1 MPSDG
6 AELVSAIEFKA
17 RSLGFARIGVC
28 ASAPFERGDRALR
41 QWLSRGYHGDMEYL
55 AGASSRADPDTLLP
69 GAKSMI
75 VVALPYQ
82 APPPEPRTQP
92 PADLHGSADTES
104 KIAAYARGHDY
115 HGVLKAKLNELA
127 REIETLSGR
136 PIRSRAC
143 VDTAPLLER
152 EAAMR
157 AGIGF
162 LAKSTMVI
170 SPGLG
175 SYILLGELLVDIELP
190 PSKPERSRCG
200 SCTQCLDACP
210 TDAFVDAFIL
220 DARRCISYLTIEYR
234 GWIPREL
241 RALMGTW
248 VFGCDVCQQVCPFN
262 ASKQPR
268 PVAPELAPRLE
279 PMELVDLLNIGA
291 AAHRRLATGSALRR
305 APRWQLARNAA
316 VALGNITDSRVVR
329 PLEHALCHSIY
340 PLVRGHAAWALERHR
355 AQSALRTQA
364 KRETDVDVQNEIELS
379 LKVLGEDPK
388 DVGV

>member
-1 MPSDG
+1 
-6 AELVSAIEFKA
+6 
-17 RSLGFARIGVC
+17 
-28 ASAPFERGDRALR
+28 
-41 QWLSRGYHGDMEYL
+41 
-55 AGASSRADPDTLLP
+55 
-69 GAKSMI
+69 
-75 VVALPYQ
+75 
-82 APPPEPRTQP
+82 
-92 PADLHGSADTES
+92 
-104 KIAAYARGHDY
+104 
-115 HGVLKAKLNELA
+115 
-127 REIETLSGR
+127 
-136 PIRSRAC
+136 
-143 VDTAPLLER
+143 
-152 EAAMR
+152 
-157 AGIGF
+157 
-162 LAKSTMVI
+162 
-170 SPGLG
+170 
-175 SYILLGELLVDIELP
+175 
-190 PSKPERSRCG
+190 
-200 SCTQCLDACP
+200 CTQCLEACP
-210 TDAFVDAFIL
+210 TSAFVDAFVL

-234 GWIPREL
+234 GWIPRDL
-241 RALMGTW
+241 RPLMGTW